1 MLVFIR
7 NVPEGTCLRD
17 IVNFINP
24 ALRGGF
30 FTPKGTILS
39 VNALEVRE
47 EGTGVLEHHA
57 IVHIKPDSAALRA
70 IQKLNGRFF
79 KGKRAH
85 LHEFVVRNWKNDRR
99 GNSNMVVAEP
109 CRRSLPTRRR
119 KVQVKMG
126 RFVVTAGREVAE
138 GDCSLLVSPHAE
150 E

>member
-24 ALRGGF
+24 ALRGGLF
-30 FTPKGTILS
+30 APKGVILS

-47 EGTGVLEHHA
+47 EGTGALEHHA
-57 IVHIKPDSAALRA
+57 IVHIKPDAAALRA
-70 IQKLNGRFF
+70 MKKLNGRFF

-99 GNSNMVVAEP
+99 GSSNSRLAGAE
-109 CRRSLPTRRR
+109 RRMAETRRR

-126 RFVVTAGREVAE
+126 RFMVTSGMVAE
-138 GDCSLLVSPHAE
+138 GDCSLLVSPKPDE
-150 E
+150 